1 MMVSSTII
9 RWTIKIET
17 LKVIM
22 ISKMLVMILKIV
34 IVELGVTIIV
44 RIVTGTKDNVT
55 NDGNR
60 K

>member
-1 MMVSSTII
+1 
-9 RWTIKIET
+9 
-17 LKVIM
+17 
-22 ISKMLVMILKIV
+22 MILTIV
-34 IVELGVTIIV
+34 IVELGVTMIV